1 MPKHLIRIFAILLAL
16 CALLVLIP
24 SGAIV
29 AQAEIIEYTLEDKKA
44 VAPQADGYGADGLSY
59 ADPSITVTI
68 TKGRV
73 NETNYMV
80 ARVKVA
86 NATQIRTAMSGGYY
100 SDDTHLGATLARNVN
115 AVLAINGDFFSDPNR
130 RGVGYTVRMGKEYKN
145 KCNAT
150 YDVMA
155 MDDHGDMYILKA
167 PDRST
172 LELFVA
178 ELEEEGRTV
187 VNGFTFGPG
196 LIINGEKQT
205 GFPDMNNAANR
216 PAQRMCLA
224 QVGPL
229 EYLCICSEGPEDPG
243 SEGMTLEQFAEFV
256 ATFEGIQNAY
266 NLDGGSSAT
275 MVFNRDKIN
284 SPKNPK
290 KRPLKDVICFVSAYQ
305 AEE

>member
-1 MPKHLIRIFAILLAL
+1 MLKHFLRMLVIVLVLL
-16 CALLVLIP
+16 CMLVLIP

-29 AQAEIIEYTLEDKKA
+29 ANAEIIQYALEDKKA

-59 ADPSITVTI
+59 TDPSITVTI
-68 TKGRV
+68 SKGRV

-86 NATQIRTAMSGGYY
+86 NATQIRTVMSGGYY
-100 SDDTHLGATLARNVN
+100 SDDTHLGATLARNAN

-130 RGVGYTVRMGKEYKN
+130 RGIGYTVRMGKEYKN

-155 MDDHGDMYILKA
+155 MDDQGDMYILQA
-167 PDRST
+167 PDKEKM
-172 LELFVA
+172 ELFVS
-178 ELEEEGRTV
+178 ELEDEGRTV

-196 LIINGEKQT
+196 LVINGERQT

-224 QVGPL
+224 QVGKL
-229 EYLCICSEGPEDPG
+229 EYLCICTEGPEDPG

-256 ATFEGIQNAY
+256 ATFEGIRHAY
-266 NLDGGSSAT
+266 NLDGGSSST

-284 SPKNPK
+284 SPRNPK

-305 AEE
+305 AE